1 VVGLASQSPEV
12 APTPVPKT
20 NRSPVRSLRPTSVF
34 LAVGPRE
41 VEVPPYPAVDWLEI
55 LMQPNWTA
63 DDIFIELLPNGMEL
77 ILDGSLGPLVTQDLA
92 LDLIEEVSARH
103 WWIAL
108 RLIEVVSV
116 HWDVIGPDAIF
127 NGVDA
132 EKLSLAAWLDAMLVL
147 LMRRISNEQ
156 QPMFV
161 AQLEMPPAGE
171 EIPEEEME
179 MSASQFLSMAD

>member
-1 VVGLASQSPEV
+1 
-12 APTPVPKT
+12 VP
-20 NRSPVRSLRPTSVF
+20 
-34 LAVGPRE
+34 A
-41 VEVPPYPAVDWLEI
+41 YPAVDWLEI
-55 LMQPNWTA
+55 LMRPDWSA

-77 ILDGSLGPLVTQDLA
+77 IMEGSLGPLVAQDLA
-92 LDLIEEVSARH
+92 LELIEEVSARH

-108 RLIEVVSV
+108 RLIETIGV
-116 HWDVIGPDAIF
+116 HWDVMGADAIF
-127 NGVDA
+127 NGVDP
-132 EKLSLAAWLDAMLVL
+132 ERLSLAAWLDAMLVL